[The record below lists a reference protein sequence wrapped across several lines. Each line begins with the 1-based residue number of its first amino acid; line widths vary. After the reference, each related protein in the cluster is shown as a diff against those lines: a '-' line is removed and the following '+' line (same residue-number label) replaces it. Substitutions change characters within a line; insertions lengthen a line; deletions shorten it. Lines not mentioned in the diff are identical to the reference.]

1 MQDNQTAR
9 QDEAVAARLRKLSSF
24 PVDLSRLERQ
34 IRAEIPRPAQHQ
46 QQQQRQS
53 SRMRLWRPLTAIAA
67 SITIFAII
75 AAAVLTASSGQVMA
89 SPAQMAQFHQQ
100 IISNEI
106 PVTKVDS
113 IEAAGRVLANQW
125 PQSPDLPRAPEA
137 HVMACCMNSI
147 KDKNVA
153 CVLLRSEGTP
163 ITMSV
168 AKASDM
174 KSPAGDKVLRNG
186 ATFHRMSSGNL
197 NMISTERQGRWV
209 CLIGEVSSDRLIA
222 IAEQL
227 QF

>member
-1 MQDNQTAR
+1 MQDNDTTR

-24 PVDLSRLERQ
+24 PVDLGRLERQ
-34 IRAEIPRPAQHQ
+34 IRAEITPSE
-46 QQQQRQS
+46 QQQQRP
-53 SRMRLWRPLTAIAA
+53 SRMRLLRPLTAIAA
-67 SITIFAII
+67 SITILAVI
-75 AAAVLTASSGQVMA
+75 AAAVLTASSSQVMA

-100 IISNEI
+100 IVSNEI

-113 IEAAGRVLANQW
+113 IEAAGRVLVNQW

-137 HVMACCMNSI
+137 HVMACCMKSI

-174 KSPAGDKVLRNG
+174 KSPKGERVIRNG
-186 ATFHRMSSGNL
+186 TTFHLMSSGAL
-197 NMISTERQGRWV
+197 NMVSTERHGRWV
-209 CLIGEVSSDRLIA
+209 CLIGETSTDRLIN
-222 IAEQL
+222 IAQQL

>member
-1 MQDNQTAR
+1 MQEDPVKR
-9 QDEAVAARLRKLSSF
+9 QDDAISARLRQLSTF
-24 PVDLSRLERQ
+24 PVELDRLER
-34 IRAEIPRPAQHQ
+34 RLSAEIPRPLAG
-46 QQQQRQS
+46 RKVRARS
-53 SRMRLWRPLTAIAA
+53 IRPFAAIAA
-67 SITIFAII
+67 SLTLVIAI
-75 AAAVLTASSGQVMA
+75 AAAVLTTSSGQVMA

-100 IISNEI
+100 IVSNEI

-113 IEAAGRVLANQW
+113 IEAASQVLASQW
-125 PQSPDLPRAPEA
+125 PQGPDLPRAPEA
-137 HVMACCMNSI
+137 HVMACCMKSI

-174 KSPAGDKVLRNG
+174 KSPTGDRVVRNG
-186 ATFHRMSSGNL
+186 ATFHLMSSGGL
-197 NMISTERQGRWV
+197 NMVSTERHGRWV
-209 CLIGEVSSDRLIA
+209 CLIGQVASDRLIT

>member
-1 MQDNQTAR
+1 MQDNETAR

-24 PVDLSRLERQ
+24 PVDLGRLERQ
-34 IRAEIPRPAQHQ
+34 IRAEIPRPE
-46 QQQQRQS
+46 QQRPAG
-53 SRMRLWRPLTAIAA
+53 RMRLWKPLTAVAA
-67 SITIFAII
+67 SIMVFGII
-75 AAAVLTASSGQVMA
+75 TAAVLTASPGQVLA

-100 IISNEI
+100 IVSNEV

-113 IEAAGRVLANQW
+113 IEAASQVLANQW
-125 PQSPDLPRAPEA
+125 PQSPDLPRPPEA
-137 HVMACCMNSI
+137 HVMACCMKSI

-174 KSPAGDKVLRNG
+174 KSPKGERVIRNG
-186 ATFHRMSSGNL
+186 TTFHLMSSGGL
-197 NMISTERQGRWV
+197 NMVSTERHGRWV
-209 CLIGEVSSDRLIA
+209 CLIGETPTDRLIN
-222 IAEQL
+222 IAQQL

>member
-1 MQDNQTAR
+1 MQDNESTR
-9 QDEAVAARLRKLSSF
+9 QDEAVAARLRKLSTF
-24 PVDLSRLERQ
+24 PVDLGRLERQ
-34 IRAEIPRPAQHQ
+34 IQAEIPHPAQ
-46 QQQQRQS
+46 QRDQRS
-53 SRMRLWRPLTAIAA
+53 GRMHLWRPLTAIAA
-67 SITIFAII
+67 SITLFAII

-100 IISNEI
+100 IVSNEI

-125 PQSPDLPRAPEA
+125 PQSPDLPRAPQA
-137 HVMACCMNSI
+137 HVMACCMKSI

-153 CVLLRSEGTP
+153 CVLLRSEGAP

-174 KSPAGDKVLRNG
+174 RSPTGEKVLRNG
-186 ATFHRMSSGNL
+186 STFHLMSSGAL
-197 NMISTERQGRWV
+197 NMVSTERHGRWV
-209 CLIGEVSSDRLIA
+209 CLIGEVSTDRLIA

>member
-1 MQDNQTAR
+1 MQDNDTTR
-9 QDEAVAARLRKLSSF
+9 QDEAVMARLRKLSSF

-34 IRAEIPRPAQHQ
+34 IRAEIPGPEQPR
-46 QQQQRQS
+46 QRS
-53 SRMRLWRPLTAIAA
+53 SSMRLFRPLAAVAA
-67 SITIFAII
+67 SITILVII

-100 IISNEI
+100 IVSNEI

-137 HVMACCMNSI
+137 HVMACCMKSN
-147 KDKNVA
+147 KDKNIA

-174 KSPAGDKVLRNG
+174 KSPAGEKVVRNG
-186 ATFHRMSSGNL
+186 ATFHLMSSGAL
-197 NMISTERQGRWV
+197 NMVSTERDGRWV
-209 CLIGEVSSDRLIA
+209 CLIGETSTDRLIN
-222 IAEQL
+222 IVQQL

>member
-1 MQDNQTAR
+1 MQDNETTR
-9 QDEAVAARLRKLSSF
+9 QDEAVAARLRKLSTL
-24 PVDLSRLERQ
+24 PVNVGRLERQ
-34 IRAEIPRPAQHQ
+34 IWAQIPRAD
-46 QQQQRQS
+46 QQRQRPA
-53 SRMRLWRPLTAIAA
+53 RMRFWRPLTAVAA
-67 SITIFAII
+67 SITVFAII

-89 SPAQMAQFHQQ
+89 SPVQMAQFHQQ
-100 IISNEI
+100 IVSNEI

-113 IEAAGRVLANQW
+113 IEAASRVLANHW

-137 HVMACCMNSI
+137 HVMACCMKSI

-153 CVLLRSEGTP
+153 CVLLRSGGTP

-168 AKASDM
+168 AKAADM
-174 KSPAGDKVLRNG
+174 RSPAGDKVVRNG

-209 CLIGEVSSDRLIA
+209 CLIGEVPLDRLIT

>member
-1 MQDNQTAR
+1 METPNSTR

-34 IRAEIPRPAQHQ
+34 IQAEIPRPG
-46 QQQQRQS
+46 QQQRPT
-53 SRMRLWRPLTAIAA
+53 RLRLFRPLSAIAA
-67 SITIFAII
+67 SITVLAII
-75 AAAVLTASSGQVMA
+75 VAALLTTSSGQVMA
-89 SPAQMAQFHQQ
+89 SPAQMAQFHQE
-100 IISNEI
+100 ILSNKI

-113 IEAAGRVLANQW
+113 IEAASQVLADQW

-137 HVMACCMNSI
+137 HVMACCMKSI
-147 KDKNVA
+147 KDKKVA
-153 CVLLRSEGTP
+153 CVLLNSEGTP

-174 KSPAGDKVLRNG
+174 RSPAGGKVVRNG
-186 ATFHRMSSGNL
+186 AKYHLVSSGAL
-197 NMISTERQGRWV
+197 NMVSTERNGRWV
-209 CLIGEVSSDRLIA
+209 CLIGEISSDRLIT